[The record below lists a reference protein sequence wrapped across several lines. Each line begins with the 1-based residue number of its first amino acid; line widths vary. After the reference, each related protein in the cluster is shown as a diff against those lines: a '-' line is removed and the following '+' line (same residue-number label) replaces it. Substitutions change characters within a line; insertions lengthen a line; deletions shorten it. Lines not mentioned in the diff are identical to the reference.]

1 MFDKAIQFLK
11 DHKEVAFATS
21 EGDCPKLRIFQI
33 MKQEGHVLYFA
44 TSEEKAV
51 YKELRQNPN
60 VEILAYA
67 DNISVR
73 CSGMVNFNVEDDV
86 KRWIFDNNPVLP
98 RLYTSYDKLE
108 YFCLPI
114 AEIDY
119 YDLSPTPPVF
129 QHYDLI
135 TGATG
140 NYGRTGSSFLV
151 DGECLFQSLVFTHT
165 TLVMTLCPFG
175 CVNQIELAVIT
186 VNQHRSF

>member
-1 MFDKAIQFLK
+1 MFDKAFQFLK

-33 MKQEGHVLYFA
+33 MNVLYFA
-44 TSEEKAV
+44 TSAKKAV
-51 YKELRQNPN
+51 YRELRQNPN

-86 KRWIFDNNPVLP
+86 KRWIYDNNSVLS
-98 RLYTSYDKLE
+98 RLYTSYDQME

-114 AEIDY
+114 AEMDY

-129 QHYDLI
+129 QHFDLI
-135 TGATG
+135 SGDVG
-140 NYGRTGSSFLV
+140 QGFV
-151 DGECLFQSLVFTHT
+151 GERYK
-165 TLVMTLCPFG
+165 
-175 CVNQIELAVIT
+175 N
-186 VNQHRSF
+186 N